1 MRCFYEIKKFDVVF
15 QNKQKNDVGG
25 GYVLDGIGQPN
36 CYFEKNSCHKRFET
50 LVYKTG
56 VFLWGNVDISMFVVV
71 H

>member
-1 MRCFYEIKKFDVVF
+1 M
-15 QNKQKNDVGG
+15 
-25 GYVLDGIGQPN
+25 LDGIGQPN

-71 H
+71 YYVIKYNMKG

>member
-1 MRCFYEIKKFDVVF
+1 MMSVV
-15 QNKQKNDVGG
+15 VM
-25 GYVLDGIGQPN
+25 LDGIGQPN

-71 H
+71 Y

>member
-15 QNKQKNDVGG
+15 QNKQMMSV
-25 GYVLDGIGQPN
+25 VVVMLDGIGQPN
-36 CYFEKNSCHKRFET
+36 SYFEKNSCHKRFET

-71 H
+71 Y

>member
-15 QNKQKNDVGG
+15 QNKQMMSV
-25 GYVLDGIGQPN
+25 VVMLDGIGQPN

-56 VFLWGNVDISMFVVV
+56 VFLWEKVDISMFVLV